1 MFKALVIDRPD
12 EDADLVVEIRQLEVD
27 DLPEGDV
34 LVDVAY
40 SSINYKD
47 ALAVTGTGKIARSFP
62 MVPGIDLAGTVSG
75 STSSQFKPGDKV
87 LLTGWGV
94 GERHWGGL
102 AQKARLKSEWLLPIP
117 AGLDAEKAMI
127 LGTAGL
133 TAMLCV
139 MRLQEAGVKPSDGKV
154 LVTGAAGG
162 VGSIAVLLLA
172 QLGYH
177 VVAVTGRSRTH
188 SYLEDL
194 GAKEF
199 VSRSD
204 MSDAARPLE
213 SQKWAGAID
222 VAGGDILARVLAE
235 MDYDGVV
242 VACGL
247 AASFKLPTTVMPFI
261 LRGVSL
267 LGVDSVLCPM
277 ERRRVAWER
286 LAKEMPESAYAKIGQ
301 VVPLEEVKQVAQEVI
316 EGKIQG
322 RVLVNPNQVATVE

>member
-139 MRLQEAGVKPSDGKV
+139 MRLQ
-154 LVTGAAGG
+154 
-162 VGSIAVLLLA
+162 
-172 QLGYH
+172 
-177 VVAVTGRSRTH
+177 
-188 SYLEDL
+188 
-194 GAKEF
+194 
-199 VSRSD
+199 
-204 MSDAARPLE
+204 
-213 SQKWAGAID
+213 
-222 VAGGDILARVLAE
+222 
-235 MDYDGVV
+235 
-242 VACGL
+242 
-247 AASFKLPTTVMPFI
+247 
-261 LRGVSL
+261 
-267 LGVDSVLCPM
+267 
-277 ERRRVAWER
+277 
-286 LAKEMPESAYAKIGQ
+286 
-301 VVPLEEVKQVAQEVI
+301 
-316 EGKIQG
+316 
-322 RVLVNPNQVATVE
+322 